1 MEDSVNSIN
10 YMTKSLSS
18 PARAYSTS
26 PPPEIEESSW
36 TVYFED
42 FINGT
47 KRSSSF
53 NYKAPSIASDPA
65 HTCSEKNYKDHHLA
79 AGLLVNGN
87 SERLCSKKRNSK
99 PISVDHDLEDTASS
113 PIQSPKVDDFNES
126 YIKSRGM
133 CSRGFYQVKLYTGF
147 YQDCLLDPIWSNYFL
162 THYVTL

>member
-36 TVYFED
+36 TVYLED
-42 FINGT
+42 FING
-47 KRSSSF
+47 SSSF
-53 NYKAPSIASDPA
+53 NCKASSIASDP
-65 HTCSEKNYKDHHLA
+65 EKNYEDHLA
-79 AGLLVNGN
+79 AGLLVNRN

-113 PIQSPKVDDFNES
+113 PIFQSPKVDDFNES
-126 YIKSRGM
+126 YIK
-133 CSRGFYQVKLYTGF
+133 
-147 YQDCLLDPIWSNYFL
+147 
-162 THYVTL
+162 